1 MGHRKG
7 EGGRLMKV
15 LLMRLEAPLISFGG
29 AIVDNYGV
37 IRDYPSLSMI
47 TGLLANAVGYSH
59 GDTAKLQRLQERIQF
74 AVRCD
79 KEGEKIQDYQTVH
92 LGQKDPNDYMW
103 MQFGWTT
110 RGKPEGRG
118 GDAKNR
124 IGTHER
130 FRDYLA
136 DAVYTVALSLE
147 PEAETPTIND
157 LAAALKEPERPLFIG
172 RKPCLPS
179 SFLFLN
185 EAGAESPLQAL
196 ENLHRDKRGSHDDH
210 IRAWWHASFGE
221 RPQSIKTAIYDERDW
236 QNQIHVGR
244 RFIYEGMIR
253 VPEVADA
260 G

>member
-7 EGGRLMKV
+7 ERGRLMQV
-15 LLMRLEAPLISFGG
+15 LIMRLEAPLISFGG

-47 TGLLANAVGYSH
+47 TGLLANALGYSH

-79 KEGEKIQDYQTVH
+79 KEGEKIQDYQTVD
-92 LGQKDPNDYMW
+92 LGQDHLVDT
-103 MQFGWTT
+103 GWTT
-110 RGKPEGRG
+110 RGKREDRG
-118 GDAKNR
+118 GASSKD
-124 IGTHER
+124 THQR